1 MSSSPPPAFPPVP
14 PVPPQFPPPGPAAGP
29 SGAGAPGTNGWGLA
43 ALIVGAVALVG
54 AVIPFVN
61 YAVPVLAVVGIVLGI
76 VALVLRGRRRGS
88 AIAGLILSGV
98 ALVLSIVLAIVY
110 TVVFFGHVAS
120 SAQNALPLDGTPV
133 PLVYQVDG
141 TGSGVDISYAA
152 YDRGYS
158 VTQQE
163 TAQSLPFEKDYS
175 VSLGGA
181 ATYDT
186 YTITAVNGASG
197 GDVTCRILLDGQ
209 VLIEQTSAGAYAT
222 ASCTASATQLLG

>member
-14 PVPPQFPPPGPAAGP
+14 PVPPQFPPPGPAASGVAGP
-29 SGAGAPGTNGWGLA
+29 NGWGLA
-43 ALIVGAVALVG
+43 ALIVGAVAFVG
-54 AVIPFVN
+54 AFIPFVN
-61 YAVPVLAVVGIVLGI
+61 YAMPVLAVVGMVLGI
-76 VALVLRGRRRGS
+76 VALVLRGRRKGS
-88 AIAGLILSGV
+88 AIAGLVLSGV

-110 TVVFFGHVAS
+110 TVVFFGHLVS
-120 SAQNALPLDGTPV
+120 SAQNAVPLDGTPV
-133 PLVYQVDG
+133 ALVYQVDG
-141 TGSGVDISYAA
+141 TGSEVDISYAA
-152 YDRGYS
+152 YDSGYS
-158 VTQQE
+158 VTRQE

-209 VLIEQTSAGAYAT
+209 VLIEQTSTGAYAT